1 MSTVARSPQTS
12 PPTRASLA
20 LLASDR
26 LRVADDLDAVALTD
40 RARRGAVA
48 VRVRP
53 GLYRRA
59 EAGSSGPL
67 VYEAARREAHVE
79 VEVWGCPSTK
89 RAKRERAMH
98 DARGWVG
105 WYDDP
110 PDLVALTAGHPLVH
124 QAARRIGVVRLS
136 RMPRVHEAVG
146 RAVLGQLVQGIEA
159 RRSTA
164 QLAAA
169 IGQPTIGDLW
179 CWPTPTQTAHTPAHV
194 MRRCGISLRCAT
206 ALHASAMDDPQ
217 LERVRTDVVA
227 LDRRLRALPG
237 IGVWTS
243 AETRL
248 ALGDPDAVSIGDD
261 NLYETVCHGLAGT
274 PQRECSDELMLE
286 LLEPWPGQRGRV
298 IQLVVR
304 AVRRG
309 LLPRLRRRAPR
320 AALSQHRYW

>member
-1 MSTVARSPQTS
+1 MPPVALPPQT
-12 PPTRASLA
+12 RAPLV
-20 LLASDR
+20 LLATDR
-26 LRVADDLDAVALTD
+26 LRTTDDLDAIPLVD
-40 RARRGAVA
+40 RTRRGSVA

-59 EAGSSGPL
+59 EPGSAGPL
-67 VYEAARREAHVE
+67 VYEAARRDAHVE
-79 VEVWGCPSTK
+79 ISVWGCPSIV
-89 RAKRERAMH
+89 AAERERAL
-98 DARGWVG
+98 DAARGWVG

-110 PDLVALTAGHPLVH
+110 PDLVALTAEHPLLRR
-124 QAARRIGVVRLS
+124 AARHVGVVRLS
-136 RMPRVHEAVG
+136 CLPRVHEAVG
-146 RAVLGQLVQGIEA
+146 RAVLAQLVQGIEA

-169 IGQPTIGDLW
+169 VGTSTTRDLW
-179 CWPTPTQTAHTPAHV
+179 CWPTPTQMGHTPAYA
-194 MRRCGISLRCAT
+194 MRRCGISLRNAT
-206 ALHASAMDDPQ
+206 ALHASALDDLQ
-217 LERVRTDVVA
+217 LERVRGDVDA

-248 ALGDPDAVSIGDD
+248 ALGDPDAVSVGDD
-261 NLYETVCHGLAGT
+261 NLFETVCHALART
-274 PQRECSDELMLE
+274 PQHECSDALMLE
-286 LLEPWPGQRGRV
+286 LLEPWRGQRGRL